1 MNKSL
6 LDDYLKRLRLSTVAK
21 NYERAAKEADGHR
34 VTYEE
39 YLCALLEQEVQA
51 RDDSR
56 RKERLT
62 RAKFPTLKTLED
74 FKFDEIPSLDK
85 QSVLQ
90 LFKGKYIGAL
100 ENIVFVGPHGVG
112 KTHLAIAL
120 GIQACQE
127 GRQVRFFT
135 AGDLLHQLTEA
146 REERSVSKFQEK
158 LDKVEVLI
166 LDELGMADCNP
177 DEAKLLSQVIN
188 ARYEKHSTIITT
200 NLEFKD
206 WTTVFCTQ
214 QLTSALLDRLTHRC
228 NIVQVIGESYRFKES
243 VRRKKSKKAA

>member
-21 NYERAAKEADGHR
+21 NYERATKEADGHR

-39 YLCALLEQEVQA
+39 YLCSLLEQEVQA
-51 RDDSR
+51 RDESR

-62 RAKFPTLKTLED
+62 QAKFPTLKTLD
-74 FKFDEIPSLDK
+74 SFKFDEIPSLDK

-90 LFKGKYIGAL
+90 LFKGKYMDVL
-100 ENIVFVGPHGVG
+100 ENIVFIGPHGVG

-120 GIQACQE
+120 GIQACHDGKQI
-127 GRQVRFFT
+127 RFFT

-146 REERSVSKFQEK
+146 REKNTVSKFQEK
-158 LDKVEVLI
+158 LAKLDLLI
-166 LDELGMADCNP
+166 IDELGMADCSP

-188 ARYEKHSTIITT
+188 SRYEKRSTIITT

-206 WTTVFCTQ
+206 WTSVFCTQ

-228 NIVQVIGESYRFKES
+228 TIVQVNGESYRFKES
-243 VRRKKSKKAA
+243 VRRKKNKKAA